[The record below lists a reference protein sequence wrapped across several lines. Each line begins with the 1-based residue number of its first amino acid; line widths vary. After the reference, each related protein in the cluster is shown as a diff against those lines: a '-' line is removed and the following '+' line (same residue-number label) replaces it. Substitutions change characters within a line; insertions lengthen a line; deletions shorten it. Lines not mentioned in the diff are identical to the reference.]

1 MSLCSSVHTGTKR
14 RTLEFPRDI
23 IHDIFSRLPFKS
35 VLRLKCACKSW
46 YFLLKDPDFVIMHLN
61 ESMKRKDDNFSFMIC
76 NFKHFLVDYDTSSAK
91 LLKAFWVGEHTCL
104 YDYKERHSILVFMA
118 FYLWNPSTKAYRE
131 LPEAFS
137 KYQSKYFNVVYGF
150 GYESAHDEYKVIRIR
165 FSNGRPHEY
174 GGIFLNGAI
183 HWLGTLDVNAQDVQ
197 VDYAM

>member
-1 MSLCSSVHTGTKR
+1 MEDLNDKHVEVNAQTYTYRVEEALHPSVGTKR

-46 YFLLKDPDFVIMHLN
+46 GTY
-61 ESMKRKDDNFSFMIC
+61 S
-76 NFKHFLVDYDTSSAK
+76 
-91 LLKAFWVGEHTCL
+91 TCL

-118 FYLWNPSTKAYRE
+118 FYLWNPSTKEYRE

-150 GYESAHDEYKVIRIR
+150 GYESTHDEYKVIRIR
-165 FSNGRPHEY
+165 D
-174 GGIFLNGAI
+174 GILLFANCFIGFPANCVIGSGTNLDSSKFRFLIADQ
-183 HWLGTLDVNAQDVQ
+183 LDVNAQDVQ

>member
-91 LLKAFWVGEHTCL
+91 LLKA
-104 YDYKERHSILVFMA
+104 
-118 FYLWNPSTKAYRE
+118 YRE

-165 FSNGRPHEY
+165 D
-174 GGIFLNGAI
+174 GILLFANCFIGFPANRVIGSGTNLDSSKFRFLI
-183 HWLGTLDVNAQDVQ
+183 VDQLDVNAQDVQ
-197 VDYAM
+197 